1 MLAYLSYPVYKK
13 ALGVIK
19 NKVIASGIVAFLL
32 VIILTV
38 PFIIVL
44 GLVSKEAYAT
54 YNTLNQQKLGTNFI
68 NVVCSDQDSWSCQ
81 NIKTVV
87 GFLPQ
92 NDLDYYIQS
101 SIRKITV
108 FILDNFSHF
117 ISSIPLI
124 MLNIFVMMFIVYYL
138 LKDGEAISKR
148 IKSIL
153 PLKGRHKEH
162 VFERFHNITYAVFYV
177 NIFVAI
183 IQGIL
188 GGIGFF
194 LLGVGSPILWGFV
207 MIIFALIP
215 YFGTAVVWLPAA
227 LNLIFMGYLQND
239 NTPII
244 KGVILLA
251 YGIVV
256 VSSID
261 NIIKPKLIGTKAN
274 VHPILVLIGVLG
286 GLNLFGFIGFLLGP
300 VILALLMTFVEIYEE
315 EKTELKEYF

>member
-1 MLAYLSYPVYKK
+1 MLAYLAYPVYQKM
-13 ALGVIK
+13 LVQIK
-19 NKVIASGIVAFLL
+19 NKVITAGLIAFLL
-32 VIILTV
+32 VLLITV
-38 PFIIVL
+38 PFIVVF

-54 YNTLNQQKLGTNFI
+54 YKTLNQQKLGTNFI

-92 NDLDYYIQS
+92 NDLDYYVQS

-108 FILDNFSHF
+108 FILDSFSQF
-117 ISSIPLI
+117 ISSIPAI
-124 MLNIFVMMFIVYYL
+124 MLNIFVMMFVVYYL

-153 PLKGRHKEH
+153 PLKGHHKQN

-177 NIFVAI
+177 NIFVAV

-194 LLGVGSPILWGFV
+194 LLGVHSPILWGFV

-215 YFGTAVVWLPAA
+215 YFGTAIIWLPAA
-227 LNLIFMGYLQND
+227 LNLIFTGYLQND

-244 KGVILLA
+244 KGVLLLV
-251 YGIVV
+251 YGIIII
-256 VSSID
+256 SSID
-261 NIIKPKLIGTKAN
+261 NIIKPKIIGTKAD

-286 GLNLFGFIGFLLGP
+286 GLNLFGILGLLFGP
-300 VILALLMTFVEIYEE
+300 VILSLLMTFVEIYED